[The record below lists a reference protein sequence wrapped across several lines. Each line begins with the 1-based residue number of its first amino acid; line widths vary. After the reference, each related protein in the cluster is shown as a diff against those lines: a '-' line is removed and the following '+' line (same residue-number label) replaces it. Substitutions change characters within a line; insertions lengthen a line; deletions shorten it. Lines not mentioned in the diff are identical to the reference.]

1 MKISKSIL
9 KRLKNVVLSVG
20 FMSTL
25 AFGHLIACNSIQ
37 KEIDTTPVITVPIQ
51 QPLKAL
57 SPTIINVDGDN
68 VNVIYLF
75 NGVETLN
82 TDYSLIWTCDF
93 KLYSSDNTLFCNVT
107 NSYLISGAN
116 SGEKDYTF
124 NLGIVSSPSD
134 LTLVCNYSLSSIVV
148 PSTAQ
153 TLNFNVF
160 LTYRNNTQVYTF
172 SYSTYGANYPNSNG
186 ALINDKITSGF
197 INFMFNNY
205 QSLFNNGV
213 DSVLSNP
220 SDYDLYTL
228 NEYLAYGQSEYQRGF
243 SSASQ
248 TLSFSGFVREIF
260 RSPISMFQNAFNFN
274 LPLGNG
280 EVINVGGILTFFLSI
295 GIALTIVQLVLK
307 IGGK

>member
-116 SGEKDYTF
+116 SGEETIPK
-124 NLGIVSSPSD
+124 
-134 LTLVCNYSLSSIVV
+134 
-148 PSTAQ
+148 
-153 TLNFNVF
+153 LNV
-160 LTYRNNTQVYTF
+160 
-172 SYSTYGANYPNSNG
+172 
-186 ALINDKITSGF
+186 
-197 INFMFNNY
+197 
-205 QSLFNNGV
+205 
-213 DSVLSNP
+213 
-220 SDYDLYTL
+220 
-228 NEYLAYGQSEYQRGF
+228 
-243 SSASQ
+243 
-248 TLSFSGFVREIF
+248 
-260 RSPISMFQNAFNFN
+260 
-274 LPLGNG
+274 
-280 EVINVGGILTFFLSI
+280 
-295 GIALTIVQLVLK
+295 
-307 IGGK
+307 